1 MKTAPWKIKTL
12 FTVILGLVT
21 LNFAGCVASDKA
33 SVINCRWVPRL
44 NSPTPVRTAEP
55 STIEQPP
62 KNEEAS
68 EEYRERHPSM
78 WKRKL
83 RAMYASA

>member
-1 MKTAPWKIKTL
+1 MKPAPWILKSL
-12 FTVILGLVT
+12 FTAIIGLVIV
-21 LNFAGCVASDKA
+21 NFAGCVASDNPA
-33 SVINCRWVPRL
+33 LINYRWVPRL
-44 NSPTPVRTAEP
+44 KSPTPVRTAEP

-62 KNEEAS
+62 KSEEAS